1 MKKLVRTTITIP
13 EDLYKQAKIQ
23 AASFGE
29 SFSSY
34 IVSVVEEKI
43 KGKNKKKSFKD
54 PFKAIGRLSLDEKKP
69 YKNREELY
77 DQYFK
82 REMGV

>member
-23 AASFGE
+23 AAALRE

-43 KGKNKKKSFKD
+43 KGKNKTKTFKD
-54 PFKAIGRLSLDEKKP
+54 PFKAMGTLSLGIDR
-69 YKNREELY
+69 N
-77 DQYFK
+77 FK
-82 REMGV
+82 RKDLYEEYLRKKMGI